1 MASQELRAFLSSIDS
16 RYVDHADAIHKGEF
30 TNQAELAAADRT
42 DLEKLGI
49 PKGAAGLIIAAA
61 GGKGNRIL
69 DLSHILYHPSSDHDD
84 KLSEVLANTEQL
96 KAILPALKLMANP
109 FQSASSLTSVE
120 AQQQASDF
128 KSRVFKYYFSPP
140 PPHGLQ
146 QLPSQAYVASGKM
159 TCMVSKLRLSSN
171 LVEAAHILPKA
182 SAQVLL
188 MFGMS
193 AKAFFGQNHLRRS
206 CLELQ
211 QHTFGEYD
219 GTDLL
224 MPSGNM
230 PFRRTLAAHAAIS
243 VTAQQHNLRTSLSA
257 DDFDIVSDYEE
268 KGTTAAW
275 VQASLATAITSP
287 AVL

>member
-61 GGKGNRIL
+61 GGKG
-69 DLSHILYHPSSDHDD
+69 DHDD

>member
-1 MASQELRAFLSSIDS
+1 MQVLQWTT
-16 RYVDHADAIHKGEF
+16 G
-30 TNQAELAAADRT
+30 
-42 DLEKLGI
+42 
-49 PKGAAGLIIAAA
+49 
-61 GGKGNRIL
+61 
-69 DLSHILYHPSSDHDD
+69 DHDD

-182 SAQVLL
+182 SAQVYIL
-188 MFGMS
+188 
-193 AKAFFGQNHLRRS
+193 
-206 CLELQ
+206 
-211 QHTFGEYD
+211 
-219 GTDLL
+219 
-224 MPSGNM
+224 PSLNCKQC
-230 PFRRTLAAHAAIS
+230 AAH
-243 VTAQQHNLRTSLSA
+243 
-257 DDFDIVSDYEE
+257 
-268 KGTTAAW
+268 
-275 VQASLATAITSP
+275 
-287 AVL
+287 

>member
-1 MASQELRAFLSSIDS
+1 MAEWYTVLDQ
-16 RYVDHADAIHKGEF
+16 
-30 TNQAELAAADRT
+30 
-42 DLEKLGI
+42 LEI
-49 PKGAAGLIIAAA
+49 PDGAVAGLSASDKPVLR
-61 GGKGNRIL
+61 GKLLQLPAVDRPFFFVG
-69 DLSHILYHPSSDHDD
+69 DHDD
-84 KLSEVLANTEQL
+84 KLSKVLANTEQL
-96 KAILPALKLMANP
+96 KAILILPALTLMANP
-109 FQSASSLTSVE
+109 FQSTSSLTSVE

-128 KSRVFKYYFSPP
+128 KSRVFKYYFSPQP
-140 PPHGLQ
+140 PLGLQ

-159 TCMVSKLRLSSN
+159 TCMVSKLKLSSN
-171 LVEAAHILPKA
+171 LVKAAHILPKA

-193 AKAFFGQNHLRRS
+193 VMAFFGQNHLRRS

-211 QHTFGEYD
+211 EHTFGEYD

-243 VTAQQHNLRTSLSA
+243 VTAQQHNLRTSLSFSA
-257 DDFDIVSDYEE
+257 DDFDIVSDCEE

-275 VQASLATAITSP
+275 VQNSLATAITSP
-287 AVL
+287 AIA